1 MLNEDIPKA
10 DTRLY
15 IVLRAWPGGTS
26 QQLTAAQACS
36 LGS

>member
-15 IVLRAWPGGTS
+15 IV
-26 QQLTAAQACS
+26 QCTAQYLDILEELA
-36 LGS
+36 